1 MRDYIFYTTEGH
13 TIAPK
18 ENVDVENCQV
28 LGISS
33 GNNIEEAEKKL
44 LNDNPWIEEAGFS
57 DNEFLAR
64 QILTDE
70 LRADLKYLLNYISL
84 DETTLFGKDPN
95 GTNRIIK
102 IVENLK
108 AL

>member
-70 LRADLKYLLNYISL
+70 LRADLKYLLNFISL
-84 DETTLFGKDPN
+84 DETTLLGKDPDE
-95 GTNRIIK
+95 TNRIIK